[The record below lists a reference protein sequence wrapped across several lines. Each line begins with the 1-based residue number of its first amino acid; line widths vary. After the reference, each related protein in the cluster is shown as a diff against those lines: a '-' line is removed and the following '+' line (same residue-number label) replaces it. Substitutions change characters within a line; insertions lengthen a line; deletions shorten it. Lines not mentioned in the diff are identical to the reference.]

1 MVALT
6 GVDPVSTTAE
16 GRLAGFDSTLSHL
29 QEPGNIFV
37 PPPRTLAGP
46 DLHPVQLLG
55 YLPERFAAL
64 PESLNPIQDGL
75 LAWLRLHMALVGG
88 LPETVR
94 GVADEFQFRL
104 FMPHGV
110 PRPLADGL
118 TLPLA
123 DRDHDVQDQPAGG

>member
-64 PESLNPIQDGL
+64 PEPLNPLQDGL
-75 LAWLRLHMALVGG
+75 LARLRLHVALVGG
-88 LPETVR
+88 LPKAIR
-94 GVADEFQFRL
+94 GVADELQL
-104 FMPHGV
+104 GLLVPHRV

-118 TLPLA
+118 PLPLTN
-123 DRDHDVQDQPAGG
+123 